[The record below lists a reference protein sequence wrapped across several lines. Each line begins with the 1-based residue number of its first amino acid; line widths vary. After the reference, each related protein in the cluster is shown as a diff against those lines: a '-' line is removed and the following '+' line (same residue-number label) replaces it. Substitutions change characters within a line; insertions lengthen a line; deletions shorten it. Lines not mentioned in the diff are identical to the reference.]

1 MPAYDALR
9 QEALSLFGELA
20 AAAEKSAAAKTR
32 RRLEAARGQL
42 ADARL
47 MVVVCGEYKRGKS
60 SLLNALLEEPG
71 LFPVDNY
78 YATSITTSVMYGP
91 EEDVTIRLAGPDAP
105 DEVEE
110 RHVERA
116 DLAQYVTESGN
127 PDNAAG
133 VRHVSIELPN
143 PRLASGLMLVD
154 TPGFGGTFAAHTAAT
169 RAILPSA
176 HAIVFVVDKEPMNE
190 SERRFLR
197 EAARAA
203 GTGRDGDALI
213 CVLTKI
219 DLMSDTAEIIANTR
233 AKLAADTGLPE
244 DRVTLV
250 PVSSRAKLDHVASG
264 DEEDLRD
271 SNFAELER
279 VLWGTLARRQA
290 RVLLSAALTDLD
302 LSARALLEPLEAEDE
317 ALRAR
322 LADDASGLASALAGR
337 RDRVVG
343 LETDDPAWRD
353 HLYNQVLSLAT
364 KVQETALFGIDAV
377 WKRFDEKYLDDDQLL
392 DDPVRLVDLLRED
405 LVGELAKAKRE
416 LDEGAAGLQR
426 RFARINA
433 VDSDLPGIRA
443 LPDPP
448 VPEVPTLSKPRP
460 TDQPSEIVRVWKS
473 KKTGARIGMSIGM
486 AAGRTVFTVTLP
498 IPGAGSW
505 LGMGIGGALGG
516 LVGSAVDLVAA
527 ARTVTREMKQNEL
540 RKALKPW
547 YTRQRNEI
555 KDSVHSSW
563 QEFATAIAAEVD
575 SRLAQALDSAQ
586 DAARRVDRASQY
598 TVNEARARQAELVV
612 ERAPIERVLTQL
624 ADLVKAVGEL
634 APPSRVDEDGS
645 REREVQQP

>member
-1 MPAYDALR
+1 MSAYDALR

-20 AAAEKSAAAKTR
+20 AAAEQSAAAKTR
-32 RRLEAARGQL
+32 RRLEDARRQL

-47 MVVVCGEYKRGKS
+47 MVVVCGEFKRGKS
-60 SLLNALLEEPG
+60 SLLNALLEESG

-78 YATSITTSVMYGP
+78 YATSLTTSVMYGP
-91 EEDVTIRLAGPDAP
+91 EEDITIRLADPEAP

-127 PDNAAG
+127 PDNAKN
-133 VRHVSIELPN
+133 VQHVSIELPN

-169 RAILPSA
+169 RAILPGA

-219 DLMSDTAEIIANTR
+219 DLLSDTAEIIANTR

-250 PVSSRAKLDHVASG
+250 PVSSRAKLDYVAGG

-279 VLWGTLARRQA
+279 VLWSTLARRQA

-322 LADDASGLASALAGR
+322 LTDDAPGLESALAGR
-337 RDRVVG
+337 RDRVSE
-343 LETDDPAWRD
+343 LETGDPGWRD
-353 HLYNQVLSLAT
+353 NLYNQVLSLAT

-377 WKRFDEKYLDDDQLL
+377 WKRLDEKYLDDDELL
-392 DDPVRLVDLLRED
+392 DDPVRLVGLLRED

-448 VPEVPTLSKPRP
+448 VPEVPALPRP
-460 TDQPSEIVRVWKS
+460 RAADQPSEIVRVWKS

-555 KDSVHSSW
+555 KDCVHSSW

-586 DAARRVDRASQY
+586 DAARRVDLAGRCTAD
-598 TVNEARARQAELVV
+598 EARARQAELVV
-612 ERAPIERVLTQL
+612 ERTPIDRALGRI
-624 ADLVKAVGEL
+624 AGLVQAVGEL
-634 APPSRVDEDGS
+634 APSRRVDEDES
-645 REREVQQP
+645 AQREEREP